1 MSRLN
6 NRAGVALGVLPLL
19 GLLTAA
25 CWAAAPEGKPTGFWI
40 DPDTP
45 GARKARVLAERG
57 REPEATLLRR
67 IADQPVAVWLTEENP
82 APRVARI
89 AEQAAGDNRV
99 PIFVAYNI
107 PQRDCGHYS
116 AGGAGSDSA
125 YRDWVA
131 RLAKGLGSR
140 KAVVVLEPDAVPHTV
155 AGCRDRARDDR
166 LALLNEAVRT
176 LKARPGASVYVDAG
190 NASWIKDTDAL
201 ARYLTAAG
209 VKRADGFALNVAN
222 FQTTAASEEY
232 GDKVSRALG
241 GVHYVID
248 TSRNGNGPPPDTQA
262 PATGAEAWCNPPDRA
277 LGVPPT
283 TRTGHPLVDAYLW
296 IKRPGESDGTCRGGP
311 PAGQWWTDYALSLA
325 RAAGEGMQ
333 TPEPP
338 QPPAA
343 PEKPAQEQAQEPPQK
358 PAPEPAAEEAG
369 AASPAATSPP
379 PAPTA
384 SPLTSHAPTSPATE
398 SPASP

>member
-89 AEQAAGDNRV
+89 AGQAAADSRV

-116 AGGAGSDSA
+116 AGGAGSDRA

-131 RLAKGLGSR
+131 RLAKGLGNR
-140 KAVVVLEPDAVPHTV
+140 KAVIVLEPDAVPHTV
-155 AGCRDRARDDR
+155 AGCRDRARNDR

-232 GDKVSRALG
+232 GDKVSKALG

-248 TSRNGNGPPPDTQA
+248 TSRNGNGPPPDNQT

-311 PAGQWWTDYALSLA
+311 PAGQWWTDYALKLA
-325 RAAGEGMQ
+325 SAARENLPGREE
-333 TPEPP
+333 T
-338 QPPAA
+338 AA
-343 PEKPAQEQAQEPPQK
+343 EPAQEETATPGTTASPS
-358 PAPEPAAEEAG
+358 PAA
-369 AASPAATSPP
+369 AAPSPSGESPSPAATSPS
-379 PAPTA
+379 PTPTG
-384 SPLTSHAPTSPATE
+384 SPVTSHAPTSPATE

>member
-25 CWAAAPEGKPTGFWI
+25 CWAAAPEGKPTGFWV

-45 GARKARVLAERG
+45 GARKARVLTERG

-89 AEQAAGDNRV
+89 TRQAAADSQV
-99 PIFVAYNI
+99 PVFVAYNI

-116 AGGAGSDSA
+116 AGGAGSDRA
-125 YRDWVA
+125 YREWVA
-131 RLAKGLGSR
+131 RLAQGLGNR

-155 AGCRDRARDDR
+155 AGCRDRSRDDR

-201 ARYLTAAG
+201 AKTLTSAG
-209 VKRADGFALNVAN
+209 VTRADGFALNVSN
-222 FQTTAASEEY
+222 FQTTKATEEY
-232 GDKVSRALG
+232 GDKLSKALG
-241 GVHYVID
+241 GVHYIID
-248 TSRNGNGPPPDTQA
+248 TSRNGNGPPPDTQDEE
-262 PATGAEAWCNPPDRA
+262 TGAEHWCNPPDRA
-277 LGVPPT
+277 LGTPPT

-311 PAGQWWTDYALSLA
+311 PAGQWWTDYALRLA
-325 RAAGEGMQ
+325 SAATQNLPGQQESA
-333 TPEPP
+333 TPDGTASPSTQSP
-338 QPPAA
+338 
-343 PEKPAQEQAQEPPQK
+343 
-358 PAPEPAAEEAG
+358 
-369 AASPAATSPP
+369 SPAAAAPS

-384 SPLTSHAPTSPATE
+384 SPVTSHAPTSPATE

>member
-1 MSRLN
+1 M
-6 NRAGVALGVLPLL
+6 ALGVLPLL
-19 GLLTAA
+19 GLVTAA
-25 CWAAAPEGKPTGFWI
+25 CWAAAPEGKPTGFWV

-67 IADQPVAVWLTEENP
+67 IADQPVAVWLTEQNP

-89 AEQAAGDNRV
+89 AGQAAGDGRV

-131 RLAKGLGSR
+131 RLAKGLGNR

-155 AGCRDRARDDR
+155 AGCRDRARNDR
-166 LALLNEAVRT
+166 LALLNEAVKT

-222 FQTTAASEEY
+222 FQTTAVSEEY
-232 GDKVSRALG
+232 GDKLSKALG

-248 TSRNGNGPPPDTQA
+248 TSRNGNGPPPETQDHA
-262 PATGAEAWCNPPDRA
+262 IGAEAWCNPPDRA
-277 LGVPPT
+277 LGLPPT

-311 PAGQWWTDYALSLA
+311 PAGQWWTDYALRLA
-325 RAAGEGMQ
+325 RAVGEDLR
-333 TPEPP
+333 PP
-338 QPPAA
+338 
-343 PEKPAQEQAQEPPQK
+343 EPPQK
-358 PAPEPAAEEAG
+358 PVPPQKPEQEQAAAAQEAAPARETAG
-369 AASPAATSPP
+369 AASPA
-379 PAPTA
+379 PAA